1 DAGEVSQA
9 SVAGG
14 SVDGGGDGPNEEEYV
29 NQYKQQRQPQLT
41 FQKVSTMV
49 DNMNRKGFD
58 KNKAHIFIKLFIYL
72 NFKEKNY
79 RLRCLQ

>member
-1 DAGEVSQA
+1 M
-9 SVAGG
+9 AGG

-72 NFKEKNY
+72 NFKEKTIDLDACSKTTI
-79 RLRCLQ
+79 RR